1 MGLTF
6 TNNDRLAQF
15 RDMLPQVTEQIEAM
29 EADKAALLSVKS
41 IAAKYGGKYAI
52 ETILKE
58 LETELQRLKQDKATM
73 EYYVK

>member
-1 MGLTF
+1 MVAF

-29 EADKAALLSVKS
+29 EADKAALLSVES

-58 LETELQRLKQDKATM
+58 LETELRRLKQDKATM